1 MDKMYLNTLKE
12 QSRLSIG
19 ELGQFF
25 EDFLSTYD
33 EYMVLISNAI
43 KNEVEKEYFKDIDLN
58 NKQVSF
64 RESLTNYSKRI
75 IYARKFIETDSMK
88 ELHTWRLKQFSNHKA
103 YIKSFTTDCDKAKQD
118 AALEYEIILSRYKYI
133 SKETVSSINTTI
145 ESYIMRIQDEKHK
158 DAYELLELEK
168 RTNELRET
176 NRKYMELSNKRIYL
190 EKNHPKSPSQCRQ
203 QCMDEYRN
211 LVHLINFAE
220 RNNVVLLY
228 DDMIEKLS
236 ATTSSMQELINR
248 RVNAAKK
255 RKENP
260 MMTIME
266 QKEEEESSVMEKWEE
281 D

>member
-12 QSRLSIG
+12 QSRLSVG

-25 EDFLSTYD
+25 EDFLSIYD
-33 EYMVLISNAI
+33 EYIVLASNPI
-43 KNEVEKEYFKDIDLN
+43 KEKEKKENTKDIDLN
-58 NKQVSF
+58 NKQSAF
-64 RESLTNYSKRI
+64 RESLINYSKRI
-75 IYARKFIETDSMK
+75 IHARKFNEMDLMK
-88 ELHTWRLKQFSNHKA
+88 ELHSWRLKQFSNHRI
-103 YIKSFTTDCDKAKQD
+103 YIKSFRTDSDKAKRN
-118 AALEYEIILSRYKYI
+118 AALEYEIALSRYKYI
-133 SKETVSSINTTI
+133 SKETIFSINATI
-145 ESYIMRIQDEKHK
+145 ESYIRKIQDEKHK
-158 DAYELLELEK
+158 DAYELLELEE
-168 RTNELRET
+168 RTNKLKET
-176 NRKYMELSNKRIYL
+176 NRKYIELSNKRVYL

-266 QKEEEESSVMEKWEE
+266 QKEEEGSSVMEKWEE